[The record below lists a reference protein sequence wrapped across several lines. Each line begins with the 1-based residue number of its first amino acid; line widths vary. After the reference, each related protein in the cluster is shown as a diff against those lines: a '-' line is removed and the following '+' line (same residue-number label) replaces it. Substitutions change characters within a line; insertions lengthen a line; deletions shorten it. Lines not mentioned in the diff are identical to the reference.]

1 MSVTPRG
8 ALRIR
13 PMTDRD
19 AGEVALLSAQLGYP
33 ATADVVR
40 ERFRALSR
48 DPDSSIFVAERDDG
62 RLAGW
67 IHVVAQRFL
76 ETDHHTEIAGLVVD
90 TGARRSG
97 VGRAL
102 IDAAEA
108 WTRER
113 GCVTVRVRSN
123 MKRVE
128 AKPFYERMG
137 YRVVK
142 TQYVFEKTT
151 RAERE

>member
-1 MSVTPRG
+1 MGEATKG

-13 PMTDRD
+13 LMTDRD
-19 AGEVALLSAQLGYP
+19 AEGVALLSGQLGYP

-40 ERFRALSR
+40 ERFRVLAR

-90 TGARRSG
+90 AGARRSG

-102 IDAAEA
+102 IGAAEA

-113 GCVTVRVRSN
+113 GCIRVRVRSN

-151 RAERE
+151 GR